1 MNIYE
6 VLRRPVI
13 TEKSN
18 LMSESGQYVFEVAR
32 DANKALV
39 KEAVETRFGVTVT
52 DVNVMRVR
60 GKTRRFG
67 RRVTRTAWWKKA
79 IVTVAPGQK
88 IEVYEA

>member
-18 LMSESGQYVFEVAR
+18 LMAEQRQYVFEVAR

-39 KEAVETRFGVTVT
+39 KEAVEMRFGVTVQ
-52 DVNVMRVR
+52 DVNLMRVR

-67 RRVTRTAWWKKA
+67 RRITRTPWWKKA
-79 IVTVAPGQK
+79 IVTIAPGQT

>member
-18 LMSESGQYVFEVAR
+18 LMAEQRQYVFEVAR

-39 KEAVETRFGVTVT
+39 KEAVETRFGVTVQ
-52 DVNVMRVR
+52 DVNLMRVR

-67 RRVTRTAWWKKA
+67 RKITRTPWWKKA
-79 IVTVAPGQK
+79 IVTVAPGQA

>member
-18 LMSESGQYVFEVAR
+18 LLGEEGRYVFEVAR

-39 KEAVETRFGVTVT
+39 KEAVEMRFGVTVT

-67 RRVTRTAWWKKA
+67 RRITRTPWWKKA